1 MSDVNDLEPNYQAV
15 KRGRGQSSC
24 RHLQLSGS
32 LEWPKAVNTNA
43 QHSAEEISAFHQRDG
58 SSWKACDKRLLLS
71 HQWFSRAGGNGAS
84 WLHAFTI
91 YISFPALYFPQK
103 VIFPRLWKEDNVGFF
118 FFLFLKRKYCIHMLN
133 APILKSLICGCSRG
147 ELPANAA
154 DSSRYVAEFYS
165 IIF

>member
-15 KRGRGQSSC
+15 KGGRGQSSC

-32 LEWPKAVNTNA
+32 LEWPKAVNTSA
-43 QHSAEEISAFHQRDG
+43 QHSTEEISAFHQRDG
-58 SSWKACDKRLLLS
+58 SSWMACDKKLLLS

-103 VIFPRLWKEDNVGFF
+103 VKFPRLWKEDNVAGGGEA
-118 FFLFLKRKYCIHMLN
+118 FFLNHIYMLN
-133 APILKSLICGCSRG
+133 APTVVTYLWLQQRRASC
-147 ELPANAA
+147 
-154 DSSRYVAEFYS
+154 
-165 IIF
+165 